1 MKGLVNSVIWILGDA
16 NGRCYGCILQP
27 VWYVTKSYVCDSG
40 SWTSC
45 TLSTTTPLASLWVGS
60 MSNSLIVFSLPHI
73 YHSSY
78 VSQFFIKR
86 ICQTDCCPTKMLWDQ
101 NDVSFDNA
109 EQDLL
114 KAFGGAYVNAS
125 LAIITKLGRVQVLV
139 KYFISPPFC
148 RIHKRC
154 CLAPAT
160 VKPILHKTEQICG
173 RVGTNYKTKLSCVC
187 WSHNTGDEKELQ
199 FWSFADFCV
208 CCGFFHSIPLCKLS
222 GHLFDSGVSV
232 QGELASQMCKILH
245 KCDIYMFY
253 LEYIWMWKFL
263 NYNH

>member
-1 MKGLVNSVIWILGDA
+1 MNIMYLVYYYTIGK
-16 NGRCYGCILQP
+16 P
-27 VWYVTKSYVCDSG
+27 
-40 SWTSC
+40 
-45 TLSTTTPLASLWVGS
+45 
-60 MSNSLIVFSLPHI
+60 M
-73 YHSSY
+73 
-78 VSQFFIKR
+78 
-86 ICQTDCCPTKMLWDQ
+86 
-101 NDVSFDNA
+101 

-139 KYFISPPFC
+139 M
-148 RIHKRC
+148 
-154 CLAPAT
+154 T
-160 VKPILHKTEQICG
+160 
-173 RVGTNYKTKLSCVC
+173 
-187 WSHNTGDEKELQ
+187 KELQ

-253 LEYIWMWKFL
+253 LEYI
-263 NYNH
+263 